1 VDHVQFGGYI
11 KTELAKW
18 ARVLAAANVKPE

>member
-1 VDHVQFGGYI
+1 MDPLQFGGYI

-18 ARVLAAANVKPE
+18 ARVIAAANVKPE